1 MIKKFA
7 SQICRHILSFA
18 CKTAE
23 PLVRYRAAVCGE
35 KKDQKMTVRM
45 GVSREVTKDANS
57 RAPIIQPLH
66 VGDDSVSVEYVAE
79 S

>member
-1 MIKKFA
+1 MRGKEG
-7 SQICRHILSFA
+7 SENDS
-18 CKTAE
+18 
-23 PLVRYRAAVCGE
+23 
-35 KKDQKMTVRM
+35 D